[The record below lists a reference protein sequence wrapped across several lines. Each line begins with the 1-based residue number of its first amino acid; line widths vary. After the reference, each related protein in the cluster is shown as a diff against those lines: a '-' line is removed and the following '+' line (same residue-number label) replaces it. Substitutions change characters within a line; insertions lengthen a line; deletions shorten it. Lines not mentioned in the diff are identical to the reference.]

1 MTALTL
7 CFDTSHRT
15 SSVDKPQ
22 YTRAYLSLKGGFSG
36 VLFGTELLQKLTV
49 KPIKHF
55 VFIFLQLLFFDV
67 CVVAILDQHV
77 SHDGFVSISCQS
89 F

>member
-1 MTALTL
+1 M
-7 CFDTSHRT
+7 F
-15 SSVDKPQ
+15 
-22 YTRAYLSLKGGFSG
+22 
-36 VLFGTELLQKLTV
+36 FGTELLQKLTV